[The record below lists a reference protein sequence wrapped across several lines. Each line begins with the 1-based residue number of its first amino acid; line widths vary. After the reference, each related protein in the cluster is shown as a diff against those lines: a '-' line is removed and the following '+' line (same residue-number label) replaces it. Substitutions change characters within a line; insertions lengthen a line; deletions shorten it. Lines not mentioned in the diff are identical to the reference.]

1 MSSLLFER
9 DLLYPTDNIID
20 PGILHVKILS
30 PDNSKMPVVVEPKSN
45 HSSVENINAVLDVL
59 QKDIFDRINIRIYDN
74 TSVYIL
80 LNDSDKGKYG
90 NVKYINVVF
99 KGIQDFALVPFN
111 GDI

>member
-30 PDNSKMPVVVEPKSN
+30 PDNSKMPVIVEPKSN

-59 QKDIFDRINIRIYDN
+59 QKDIFDRINIRVYDN

-80 LNDSDKGKYG
+80 LNDSDKAKYG
-90 NVKYINVVF
+90 DVKYLNVVF
-99 KGIQDFALVPFN
+99 KGIQEFSLEPFN
-111 GDI
+111 DEI